1 MVKAISQI
9 AVGSKIFKKG
19 ETVTGLSRLDKKWMK
34 EEGLIEVLGDQK
46 PQKKHAAKK
55 KEED

>member
-1 MVKAISQI
+1 MIKAISQI

-19 ETVTGLSRLDKKWMK
+19 ETVTGLSGLDKKWMK
-34 EEGLIEVLGDQK
+34 EEGLIEVLEDRK

>member
-19 ETVTGLSRLDKKWMK
+19 ETVTGLSELDKKWME
-34 EEGLIEVLGDQK
+34 EEGLIEVLEDQK

-55 KEED
+55 KKED